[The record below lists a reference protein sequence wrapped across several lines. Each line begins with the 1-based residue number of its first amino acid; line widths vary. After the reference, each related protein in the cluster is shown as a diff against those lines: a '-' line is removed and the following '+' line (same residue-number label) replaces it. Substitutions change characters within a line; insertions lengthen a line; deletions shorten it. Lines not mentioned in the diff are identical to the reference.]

1 MSKDKKVLKEEEINE
16 IKGVKESFQILV
28 GQVGE
33 VEIGIMNL
41 NKRKEELGVELIKI
55 QEEEK
60 RIALQLEERY
70 GKGNIS
76 LETNEFTPIE

>member
-1 MSKDKKVLKEEEINE
+1 MSEKKVLKEEEIKE
-16 IKGVKESFQILV
+16 IREVKESFQILV

-33 VEIGIMNL
+33 IEIGIMNL
-41 NKRKEELGVELIKI
+41 NKRKEELGVELTKI

>member
-1 MSKDKKVLKEEEINE
+1 MSKSKVLTEEEIKNVKK
-16 IKGVKESFQILV
+16 IKEDFQILV

-33 VEIGIMNL
+33 IEIGIMNL
-41 NKRKEELGVELIKI
+41 NKRKEELGIELVKI

-60 RIALQLEERY
+60 NIALKLEEKY

>member
-1 MSKDKKVLKEEEINE
+1 MSEKKVLKEEEIKE
-16 IKGVKESFQILV
+16 IREVKESFQILV

-33 VEIGIMNL
+33 IEIGIMNL
-41 NKRKEELGVELIKI
+41 NKRKEELGVELKKI

>member
-1 MSKDKKVLKEEEINE
+1 MSEKKVLNEEEINE

-33 VEIGIMNL
+33 IEIGIMNL
-41 NKRKEELGVELIKI
+41 NKRKEELGIELVKI

-60 RIALQLEERY
+60 NIALKLEEKY

>member
-1 MSKDKKVLKEEEINE
+1 MSEKKVLSEEEINE

-33 VEIGIMNL
+33 IEIGIMNL
-41 NKRKEELGVELIKI
+41 NKRKEELGIELVKI

-60 RIALQLEERY
+60 NIALKLEEKY

>member
-1 MSKDKKVLKEEEINE
+1 MSEKKVLKEEEIKE
-16 IKGVKESFQILV
+16 IREVKEYFQILV

-33 VEIGIMNL
+33 IEIGIMNL
-41 NKRKEELGVELIKI
+41 NKRKEELGVELTKI